1 MPSKDQMNEPAWAWL
16 SDRAK
21 RRVTALR
28 GKSPG
33 TSRPA
38 RSAAYVQSLARRA
51 GLDPEALAR
60 RIPSDT
66 LRRLK
71 YRMHIT
77 VHEDG
82 TRSYEHDL
90 GIVEGVKSLMATD
103 RGTDGAYEAP
113 RARDESGRFIG
124 Q

>member
-21 RRVTALR
+21 QRATALR
-28 GKSPG
+28 DKRRG
-33 TSRPA
+33 TSRVA
-38 RSAAYVQSLARRA
+38 KSAAHVLDLARRA
-51 GLDPEALAR
+51 GVDAEELAS
-60 RIPSDT
+60 RIPADT

-71 YRMHIT
+71 FPFLT
-77 VHEDG
+77 QVEEDG
-82 TRSYEHDL
+82 TRTYKHDI
-90 GIVEGVKSLMATD
+90 GIVEGVKSLLATD

-113 RARDESGRFIG
+113 PPRDESGKFIR